1 MMTVDAFAVVAEFGM
16 RKRSDMIRTLSAL
29 ALAAGMATLGLSA
42 QGMKHIDIKDAKGAS
57 IGMAMISAKDGGIAI
72 DLDVKG
78 LTPGEHAVHIHSVA
92 KCEGPGF
99 TTAGPHFN
107 PAAKRHGLQSPD
119 GPHAGDMMN
128 FTVAADGTAKVTIA
142 NKAVTMADGANS
154 IYGNGGT
161 ALMIHATADD
171 GKTDPGG
178 AAGDRIACGPIVK

>member
-1 MMTVDAFAVVAEFGM
+1 MT
-16 RKRSDMIRTLSAL
+16 RILSAL
-29 ALAAGMATLGLSA
+29 AIASVMTLGLSA

-78 LTPGEHAVHIHSVA
+78 LTPGEHAIHIHSVA

-107 PAAKRHGLQSPD
+107 PATKKHGLQSPD

-128 FTVAADGTAKVTIA
+128 FTVAA
-142 NKAVTMADGANS
+142 N
-154 IYGNGGT
+154 
-161 ALMIHATADD
+161 

-178 AAGDRIACGPIVK
+178 AAGDRIACGVIVK

>member
-1 MMTVDAFAVVAEFGM
+1 MT
-16 RKRSDMIRTLSAL
+16 RILSAL
-29 ALAAGMATLGLSA
+29 AISSVMTLGLSA
-42 QGMKHIDIKDAKGAS
+42 QGMKHIDIKDAKDAS
-57 IGMAMISAKDGGIAI
+57 IGMAMISAKDGGISI

-107 PAAKRHGLQSPD
+107 PATKKHGLQSPD

-128 FTVAADGTAKVTIA
+128 FMVAANGTAKVTVA

-154 IYGNGGT
+154 IYANGGT
-161 ALMIHATADD
+161 ALMIHAAADD
-171 GKTDPGG
+171 MKTDPGG

>member
-1 MMTVDAFAVVAEFGM
+1 MT
-16 RKRSDMIRTLSAL
+16 RTISAL
-29 ALAAGMATLGLSA
+29 AIASVMTLGLSA

-57 IGMAMISAKDGGIAI
+57 IGMAMVSAKDGGITI

-78 LTPGEHAVHIHSVA
+78 LTPGEHAIHIHSVA

-107 PAAKRHGLQSPD
+107 PATKKHGLQSPE

-128 FTVAADGTAKVTIA
+128 FTVAANGTAKVTVA

-154 IYGNGGT
+154 IYANGGT

-171 GKTDPGG
+171 MKTDPGG
-178 AAGDRIACGPIVK
+178 AAGDRIACGVIVK

>member
-1 MMTVDAFAVVAEFGM
+1 MT
-16 RKRSDMIRTLSAL
+16 RILSAL
-29 ALAAGMATLGLSA
+29 AISSVMTLGLSA
-42 QGMKHIDIKDAKGAS
+42 QGMKHIDIKDAKDAS
-57 IGMAMISAKDGGIAI
+57 IGMAMISAKDGGISI

-107 PAAKRHGLQSPD
+107 PATKKHGLQSPD

-128 FTVAADGTAKVTIA
+128 FTVAANGTAKVTVA

-154 IYGNGGT
+154 IYANGGT
-161 ALMIHATADD
+161 ALMIHAAADD
-171 GKTDPGG
+171 MKTDPGG

>member
-1 MMTVDAFAVVAEFGM
+1 MT
-16 RKRSDMIRTLSAL
+16 RTLSAL
-29 ALAAGMATLGLSA
+29 AIASAMTLGLSA
-42 QGMKHIDIKDAKGAS
+42 QGMKHVDLKDAKGAS
-57 IGMAMISAKDGGIAI
+57 VGMAMISAAKDGGISI

-78 LTPGEHAVHIHSVA
+78 LTPGDHAIHIHQVA

-107 PAAKRHGLQSPD
+107 PAAKKHGLQSPE

-128 FTVAADGTAKVTIA
+128 FTVAANGTAKTTVT

-154 IYGNGGT
+154 IYANGGT

-171 GKTDPGG
+171 MKTDPGG
-178 AAGDRIACGPIVK
+178 AAGDRIACGAIVK

>member
-1 MMTVDAFAVVAEFGM
+1 MT
-16 RKRSDMIRTLSAL
+16 RILSAL
-29 ALAAGMATLGLSA
+29 AVAGLVGTVGLSA

-57 IGMAMISAKDGGIAI
+57 IGMAMISAAKDGGISI

-78 LTPGEHAVHIHSVA
+78 LTPGEHAIHIHSVA
-92 KCEGPGF
+92 KCEGPAF

-107 PAAKRHGLQSPD
+107 PATKKHGLQSPE

-128 FTVAADGTAKVTIA
+128 FTVAANGTAKANVT

-154 IYGNGGT
+154 IYANGGT

-171 GKTDPGG
+171 MKTDPGG
-178 AAGDRIACGPIVK
+178 AAGDRIACGTIVK

>member
-1 MMTVDAFAVVAEFGM
+1 MT
-16 RKRSDMIRTLSAL
+16 RTISAL
-29 ALAAGMATLGLSA
+29 AIASVMTLGLSA
-42 QGMKHIDIKDAKGAS
+42 QGMKHIDIKDAKGTS

-78 LTPGEHAVHIHSVA
+78 LTPGEHAIHIHSVA

-99 TTAGPHFN
+99 TTAGPHFT
-107 PAAKRHGLQSPD
+107 PATKKHGLQSPD

-128 FTVAADGTAKVTIA
+128 FTVAANGTAKVTVT
-142 NKAVTMADGANS
+142 NKAITMADGANS
-154 IYGNGGT
+154 LFANGGT

-178 AAGDRIACGPIVK
+178 AAGDRIACGVIVK

>member
-1 MMTVDAFAVVAEFGM
+1 MT
-16 RKRSDMIRTLSAL
+16 RILSAL
-29 ALAAGMATLGLSA
+29 AVAGLVGTVGLSA
-42 QGMKHIDIKDAKGAS
+42 QMKHIDIKDAKGAS
-57 IGMAMISAKDGGIAI
+57 IGMAMISAAKDGGISI

-78 LTPGEHAVHIHSVA
+78 LTPGEHAIHIHSVA

-107 PAAKRHGLQSPD
+107 PATKKHGLQSPE

-128 FTVAADGTAKVTIA
+128 FTVAANGTAKATVT

-154 IYGNGGT
+154 IYANGGT

-171 GKTDPGG
+171 MKTDPGG
-178 AAGDRIACGPIVK
+178 AAGDRIACGVIVK